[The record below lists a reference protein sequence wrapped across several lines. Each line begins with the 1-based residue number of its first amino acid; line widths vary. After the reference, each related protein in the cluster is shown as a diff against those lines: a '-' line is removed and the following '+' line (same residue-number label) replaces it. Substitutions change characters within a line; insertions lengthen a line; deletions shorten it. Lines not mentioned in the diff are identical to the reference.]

1 MYIAIYAKIQ
11 TNGDTH
17 GEVMSN
23 IGVKQQCLLPPP
35 PPPQH
40 CSVCTL
46 MNLTYIWTRS
56 TEILCVCFN
65 TMVAIPLYVDNVVQL
80 LN

>member
-35 PPPQH
+35 P
-40 CSVCTL
+40 TL
-46 MNLTYIWTRS
+46 FGLYIDELDIYLDKINRDS
-56 TEILCVCFN
+56 LCLF
-65 TMVAIPLYVDNVVQL
+65 
-80 LN
+80 

>member
-23 IGVKQQCLLPPP
+23 IGVKQPPP
-35 PPPQH
+35 PPP
-40 CSVCTL
+40 TL
-46 MNLTYIWTRS
+46 FGSYIDELDIYLDKINRDS
-56 TEILCVCFN
+56 LCLF
-65 TMVAIPLYVDNVVQL
+65 
-80 LN
+80 